1 MIATKETDSATF
13 LDPEHWD
20 AMLKR
25 IRRKDY
31 RQLIQQFRNTNNLPI
46 ARKDFHGLSDDMP
59 VYNFQESIRNL
70 NLGISF
76 LRKDS
81 LSHYRRQKELE
92 GKQRFHFV
100 LSQ

>member
-1 MIATKETDSATF
+1 MTATKETDSTTP
-13 LDPEHWD
+13 LDPEYWD

-25 IRRKDY
+25 IRNTAY
-31 RQLIQQFRNTNNLPI
+31 LELIKQFRDANNLPI

-59 VYNFQESIRNL
+59 IYNFQESIRNL

-81 LSHYRRQKELE
+81 LPHYRRQQELE

-100 LSQ
+100 LSK